1 MFFITIMMEEQVM
14 EVDFLINLVS
24 IIAGLVDGR
33 MKYMANIQ
41 HKLFIMIIYL
51 EQRAKKSL

>member
-1 MFFITIMMEEQVM
+1 MIMMDEQVM